1 MSGRKQWMGVAL
13 ALAPLSLAM
22 AQVGP
27 NAQELLRQQE
37 RERAL
42 REQQEQSPDVR
53 LQPRAVGI
61 ERLPAEESPCF
72 PIGSIVFEGE
82 DADTFAWALEAA
94 NPSDDPALG
103 RCLGTQGINVVMKR
117 VQNAI
122 VAKGY
127 VTTRVLAAPQD
138 LTSGTLSLTVIPG
151 RVRAVRFAA
160 GTDSRA
166 TWWNAVPAKP
176 GDLLNLRDIE
186 QALENFQRIPTVAAD
201 IQIVPAEGD
210 GVQPGE
216 SDLVISWQQ
225 RSPFRFGLTLDDSGS
240 ESTGKLQGG
249 ATLSLDDWW
258 MWNDLFY
265 VNVGHDVFNGE
276 GRGTE
281 SWTAHYDVPVN
292 YWSFGA
298 TASGYDYRQ
307 DVAGPFET
315 YTYAGSSENAELRAA
330 RMLFRNARTKIGA
343 YGTGW
348 LRDSKNFIDDTE
360 IEVQRRRMAGWALG
374 LTWKQFIGRAVL
386 DADVGYKR
394 GTGAFGALE
403 SPEEVGQQACIY
415 EQQNPVEGRTP
426 PAQCPLEGTSRP
438 ELITASAQ
446 LNVPFKVG
454 AQQLRYTGAWR
465 AQWNRTPLVPQDRF
479 AIGGRYTVRGFDGEL
494 SIAGERGWTLQNT
507 FALSLGGGQELY
519 LGLDYGHVGGP
530 STRWQFGD
538 ELAGGVIGL
547 RGGFGR
553 GYWDVFFGAPIYQPD
568 GFQTAYTTLGFS
580 LGWQY

>member
-1 MSGRKQWMGVAL
+1 MWGLLFPVA
-13 ALAPLSLAM
+13 SVS
-22 AQVGP
+22 AQVSP
-27 NAQELLRQQE
+27 SNQELLRQQD

-42 REQQEQSPDVR
+42 RERQETAPDVR
-53 LQPRAVGI
+53 LEQPRDPAG
-61 ERLPAEESPCF
+61 ERLPGDESPCF
-72 PIGSIVFEGE
+72 RIDDIVMEGD
-82 DADTFAWALEAA
+82 DASRFAWALKAA
-94 NPSDDPALG
+94 NRPDDRAIG
-103 RCLGTQGINVVMKR
+103 RCLGTRGVNAVMKR

-122 VAKGY
+122 IAKGF

-138 LTSGTLSLTVIPG
+138 LTSGKLTLTVVPG
-151 RVRAVRFAA
+151 RIRAIRFAD

-201 IQIVPAEGD
+201 VQIVPAEGGD
-210 GVQPGE
+210 AQPGM

-240 ESTGKLQGG
+240 DSTGKLQAG

-265 VNVGHDVFNGE
+265 VNVGHDVFNGD
-276 GRGTE
+276 GKGTQG
-281 SWTAHYDVPVN
+281 WTAHYDVPVN

-307 DVAGPFET
+307 DVAGPFES

-360 IEVQRRRMAGWALG
+360 IDVQRRRMAGWSLG
-374 LTWKQFIGRAVL
+374 LTWKQFVGQAVL

-403 SPEEVGQQACIY
+403 SPEESFHAID
-415 EQQNPVEGRTP
+415 PTT
-426 PAQCPLEGTSRP
+426 PLEGTSRP

-479 AIGGRYTVRGFDGEL
+479 AIGGRYTVRSFDGEVSL
-494 SIAGERGWTLQNT
+494 TGERGWTLQNT
-507 FALSLGGGQELY
+507 LALSLGGGQELY

-530 STRWQFGD
+530 TTQWQFGD

-553 GYWDVFFGAPIYQPD
+553 GYWDVFFGAPIYKPD

>member
-1 MSGRKQWMGVAL
+1 MVL

-22 AQVGP
+22 AHVGP
-27 NAQELLRQQE
+27 HTQELLRQQE

-42 REQQEQSPDVR
+42 REQQEQRPDVR
-53 LQPRAVGI
+53 LEQPRATGV
-61 ERLPAEESPCF
+61 ERLSDEESPCF
-72 PIGSIVFEGE
+72 PIHSIVFEG
-82 DADTFAWALEAA
+82 DGAATFAWALKAA
-94 NPSDDPALG
+94 NPAEDPALG
-103 RCLGTQGINVVMKR
+103 RCLGTQGVNVVMKR

-138 LTSGTLSLTVIPG
+138 LTTRTLSLTLVPG
-151 RVRAVRFAA
+151 RVRAVRFAD
-160 GTDSRA
+160 GTNSRA

-176 GDLLNLRDIE
+176 GDLLNLRDVE
-186 QALENFQRIPTVAAD
+186 QALENFQRIATVAAD
-201 IQIVPAEGD
+201 IQIVPAEGE
-210 GVQPGE
+210 GAQMGE

-225 RSPFRFGLTLDDSGS
+225 RSSFRLGVTLDDSGS
-240 ESTGKLQGG
+240 QATGKLQAG

-276 GRGTE
+276 GLGTK
-281 SWTAHYDVPVN
+281 SWTAHYDVPIN

-315 YTYAGSSENAELRAA
+315 YTYAGASENAELRAA
-330 RMLFRNARTKIGA
+330 RMLFRNAHIKFGA
-343 YGTGW
+343 YGAGW
-348 LRDSKNFIDDTE
+348 IRESKNFIDDTE

-374 LTWKQFIGRAVL
+374 LTWKQFIGAAVL

-403 SPEEVGQQACIY
+403 SPEERFHAVDPTA
-415 EQQNPVEGRTP
+415 
-426 PAQCPLEGTSRP
+426 PLEGTSHP
-438 ELITASAQ
+438 EIITASAQ
-446 LNVPFKVG
+446 LNVPFKIG
-454 AQQLRYTGAWR
+454 DQQLRYTGAWR

-479 AIGGRYTVRGFDGEL
+479 AIGGRYSVRGYDGEL
-494 SIAGERGWTLQNT
+494 SLAGEHGWTLQNT

-530 STRWQFGD
+530 STQWQVGD
-538 ELAGGVIGL
+538 YLAGGVIGL

-553 GYWDVFFGAPIYQPD
+553 GYWDLFVGAPISRPD
-568 GFQTAYTTLGFS
+568 DFMTAYTTTGFS